1 MDGFINIDKAPGLS
15 SHDVVAQLK
24 RLLRPHLGS
33 FKIGH
38 CGTLDPA
45 ATGVLPVAVG
55 RATRLSQFVMGQ
67 EKRYVGE
74 VTFGIA
80 TDSYDGQGTRL
91 AESDASFVTAD
102 KVAELL
108 PCFCG
113 SIMQAPPAVSAI
125 KRGGEPLYKKVR
137 RGEEVRTE
145 PRPVMIYDITL
156 LDFKADGPHPRA
168 RLEVSC
174 GQGAYIRSLAHD
186 LGEALG
192 CGAHLSALR
201 RTKVGGFTA
210 EDAFTLEQVAA
221 LLEQS
226 RVEESFLIPMNRA
239 VSHLKALTLPERAL
253 RTAAHGNDVRLNGA
267 EIDGRDLLE
276 QPLRIMDGADRLL
289 GVAHL
294 HTNEQGYLLSM
305 DKVLIDADA
314 YDEKQ
319 PPLVA
324 CAIGNF
330 DGLHLG
336 HRALMEKLYEIKTR
350 YGGSSAVVTF
360 SPHPLTL
367 IRGKA
372 PVLLTGERLK
382 DELLLEHFGV
392 DEIVTLI
399 FDEKLMNSTPEQFV
413 DDVIV
418 DRLGVKEIV
427 VGYNFTY
434 AARGAGTAET
444 LKEQCAAR
452 GINVNI
458 IPEVDSRLGTVS
470 STNVRSRLQQGH
482 LDEVNELLGYWFC
495 MEGEVI
501 HGNHIGRTIGFPTA
515 NFVPEEGQAVMT
527 NGVYAGRI
535 EYRGATYDGVIN
547 FGVKPTI
554 GGETRPLVEANLFDV
569 DIDLYEDTIR
579 VYFGK
584 FLRPERKFSGLPEL
598 TAQIAADSR
607 HAREFLAQC
616 DAKKHLPKRIG

>member
-1 MDGFINIDKAPGLS
+1 MDGFINIDKGAGLS
-15 SHDVVAQLK
+15 SHDVVAALK
-24 RLLRPHLGS
+24 RLLRDYGPAR

-55 RATRLSQFVMGQ
+55 RATRLSEFVMGQ

-74 VTFGIA
+74 VTFGVT
-80 TDSYDGQGTRL
+80 TDSYDGQGARTG
-91 AESDASFVTAD
+91 ESDASFVTAE
-102 KVAELL
+102 KIKELL
-108 PCFCG
+108 PRFCG
-113 SIMQAPPAVSAI
+113 PIMQAPPAVSAI

-137 RGEEVRTE
+137 RGEEVATE
-145 PRPVMIYDITL
+145 PRPVMIYSLDL
-156 LDFKADGPHPRA
+156 LDFRLEGPHPRA
-168 RLEVSC
+168 RLAVSC

-201 RTKVGGFTA
+201 RTQVGGFRVEEAYTV
-210 EDAFTLEQVAA
+210 EQIAS
-221 LLEQS
+221 LLEQGS
-226 RVEESFLIPMNRA
+226 RDFLIPMDQA
-239 VSHLKALTLPERAL
+239 VERLPRITVADKDL
-253 RTAAHGNDVRLNGA
+253 RLAAHGNDVLLDQTDT
-267 EIDGRDLLE
+267 DGRELPEGPLLAC
-276 QPLRIMDGADRLL
+276 DGDGRLL
-289 GVAHL
+289 GVARIHKS
-294 HTNEQGYLLSM
+294 EQGYLLSM
-305 DKVLIDADA
+305 DKVLIDAEA
-314 YDEKQ
+314 YDAKQ
-319 PPLVA
+319 KPLVA

-367 IRGKA
+367 IRGQA
-372 PVLLTGERLK
+372 PVLLTSERLK
-382 DELLLEHFGV
+382 DQLLLERFGV

-399 FDEKLMNSTPEQFV
+399 FDEKLMNSTPAQFV
-413 DDVIV
+413 EDVIV
-418 DRLGVKEIV
+418 ERLGVKEIV

-434 AARGAGTAET
+434 AAKGAGTAET
-444 LKEQCAAR
+444 LKEQCKAY
-452 GINVNI
+452 GVNVNI
-458 IPEVDSRLGTVS
+458 IPEVDSRFGTVS
-470 STNVRSRLQQGH
+470 STNVRRRLQAGH

-515 NFVPEEGQAVMT
+515 NFIPDEGQAVMI

-535 EYRGATYDGVIN
+535 EYRGTTYDGVIN

-569 DIDLYEDTIR
+569 DLDLYDDTIR

-598 TAQIAADSR
+598 TAQIAADSQ
-607 HAREFLAQC
+607 HAREFLAGC
-616 DAKKHLPKRIG
+616 DAKKHVPKLIG

>member
-1 MDGFINIDKAPGLS
+1 MDGFINIDKAAGS
-15 SHDVVAQLK
+15 SSQEAVAQLK
-24 RLLRPHLGS
+24 RLLRPYMPQG

-55 RATRLSQFVMGQ
+55 RATRLSEFVMGRR
-67 EKRYVGE
+67 KSYLGE
-74 VTFGIA
+74 ITFGVE
-80 TDSYDGQGTRL
+80 TDSYDGQGARTG
-91 AESDASFVTAD
+91 ESDAAFVTEEA
-102 KVAELL
+102 VRALL
-108 PCFCG
+108 PRFTG
-113 SIMQAPPAVSAI
+113 PIMQAPPAISAL

-137 RGEEVRTE
+137 RGETVETQ
-145 PRPVMIYDITL
+145 PRPVMIYSLDL
-156 LDFKADGPHPRA
+156 LDFTAAGPHPRC
-168 RLEVSC
+168 RLAVSC

-201 RTKVGGFTA
+201 RTMVGGFRA
-210 EDAFTLEQVAA
+210 EQSCTVEQAA
-221 LLEQS
+221 SLLEQG
-226 RVEESFLIPMNRA
+226 RRDFLIPMEQA
-239 VSHLKALTLPERAL
+239 VDHLPALTLPEGAL
-253 RTAAHGNDVRLNGA
+253 RLAAHGNDVSLSPA
-267 EIDGRDLLE
+267 EAGDIPAE
-276 QPLRIMDGADRLL
+276 QPLRACDSRGRLL
-289 GVAHL
+289 GVARL
-294 HTNEQGYLLSM
+294 HTTEQGYRLSM
-305 DKVLIDADA
+305 DKVLIDADT

-336 HRALMEKLYEIKTR
+336 HRALMEKLYEIKQR

-360 SPHPLTL
+360 SPHPMTL
-367 IRGKA
+367 IRGHA

-382 DELLLEHFGV
+382 DQLLLEHFGV

-399 FDEKLMNSTPEQFV
+399 FDEQLMNSTPEQFV

-434 AARGAGTAET
+434 AAHGAGTAET

-452 GINVNI
+452 GVNVNI
-458 IPEVDSRLGTVS
+458 IPKVDSRLGTIS
-470 STNVRSRLQQGH
+470 STNVRGRLAAGH

-495 MEGEVI
+495 MEGEVV

-515 NFVPEEGQAVMT
+515 NFFPEEGQAVMT

-535 EYRGATYDGVIN
+535 EYRGTTYDGVIN

-554 GGETRPLVEANLFDV
+554 GGETRPLVEAHIFDV

-598 TAQIAADSR
+598 KAQITADGR
-607 HAREFLAQC
+607 HAREYLAGC
-616 DAKKHLPKRIG
+616 DAKKHLPKQIG

>member
-1 MDGFINIDKAPGLS
+1 MDGFINIDKGAGLS
-15 SHDVVAQLK
+15 SHDVVAALK
-24 RLLRPHLGS
+24 RLLRDHEPAR

-55 RATRLSQFVMGQ
+55 RATRLSEFVMGQ

-74 VTFGIA
+74 VTFGIT
-80 TDSYDGQGTRL
+80 TDSYDGQGARTG
-91 AESDASFVTAD
+91 ESDASFVTAE
-102 KVAELL
+102 KIKELL
-108 PCFCG
+108 PRFCG
-113 SIMQAPPAVSAI
+113 PIMQAPPAVSAI

-137 RGEEVRTE
+137 RGEEVATE
-145 PRPVMIYDITL
+145 PRPVMIYSLDL
-156 LDFKADGPHPRA
+156 LDYEADGSHPRA
-168 RLEVSC
+168 MLAVSC

-186 LGEALG
+186 LGQALG

-201 RTKVGGFTA
+201 RTQVGNFRA
-210 EDAFTLEQVAA
+210 EDAYTVEQIAS
-221 LLEQS
+221 LLEQGS
-226 RVEESFLIPMNRA
+226 REFLTPMGQAVER
-239 VSHLKALTLPERAL
+239 LPRFTVADKDL
-253 RTAAHGNDVRLNGA
+253 RLAAHGNDVILKDT
-267 EIDGRDLLE
+267 DGRELPE
-276 QPLRIMDGADRLL
+276 GPLRACDKDGRLL
-289 GVAHL
+289 GVARIHKS
-294 HTNEQGYLLSM
+294 EQGYLLSM

-319 PPLVA
+319 KPLVA

-367 IRGKA
+367 IRGQA
-372 PVLLTGERLK
+372 PVLLTSERLK
-382 DELLLEHFGV
+382 DQLLLESFGV

-413 DDVIV
+413 EDVV
-418 DRLGVKEIV
+418 VERLGVKEIV

-434 AARGAGTAET
+434 AAKGAGTAET
-444 LKEQCAAR
+444 LKEQCKAY
-452 GINVNI
+452 GVNVNI
-458 IPEVDSRLGTVS
+458 IPEVDSRFGTVS
-470 STNVRSRLQQGH
+470 STNVRRRLQAGR

-515 NFVPEEGQAVMT
+515 NFIPDEGQAVMP

-547 FGVKPTI
+547 FGIKPTI

-569 DIDLYEDTIR
+569 DLDLYDDTIR

-598 TAQIAADSR
+598 TAQIAADSQ
-607 HAREFLAQC
+607 HAREFLAGC
-616 DAKKHLPKRIG
+616 DAKKHLPKLIG

>member
-1 MDGFINIDKAPGLS
+1 MDGFINIDKAAGLS

-24 RLLRPHLGS
+24 RLLRPVLHS

-67 EKRYVGE
+67 EKRYIGE
-74 VTFGIA
+74 VTFGIT
-80 TDSYDGQGTRL
+80 TDSYDGQGAKTG
-91 AESDASFVTAD
+91 EGDASFVTAET
-102 KVAELL
+102 VAELL
-108 PCFCG
+108 PRFCG

-145 PRPVMIYDITL
+145 PRPVMIYEIKL
-156 LDFKADGPHPRA
+156 LDFAENGPHPRA

-192 CGAHLSALR
+192 CGAHLSDLR
-201 RTKVGGFTA
+201 RTKVGGFRA
-210 EDAFTLEQVAA
+210 EDAFTVEQVAA
-221 LLEQS
+221 LLEKNS
-226 RVEESFLIPMNRA
+226 RDFLIPMSRA
-239 VSHLKALTLPERAL
+239 VSHLPALTVPDGAL
-253 RTAAHGNDVRLNGA
+253 RTAAHGNDVRLA
-267 EIDGRDLLE
+267 ADEIDGKELLE
-276 QPLRIMDGADRLL
+276 RPLRACDGTGRLL

-314 YDEKQ
+314 YDAKQ

-418 DRLGVKEIV
+418 ERLGVKEIV

-434 AARGAGTAET
+434 AAKGAGTAET
-444 LKEQCAAR
+444 LKEQCAKR
-452 GINVNI
+452 GVNVNI
-458 IPEVDSRLGTVS
+458 IPEVDSRLGTIS
-470 STNVRSRLQQGH
+470 STNVRGRLQAGH

-495 MEGEVI
+495 MEGEVV

-515 NFVPEEGQAVMT
+515 NFVPEEGQAVMI

-569 DIDLYEDTIR
+569 DLDLYDDTIR

-598 TAQIAADSR
+598 KAQIAADSQ

-616 DAKKHLPKRIG
+616 DAKKHLPKPIA

>member
-1 MDGFINIDKAPGLS
+1 MDGFINIDKAAGLS

-24 RLLRPHLGS
+24 RLLRPVLHS

-45 ATGVLPVAVG
+45 ATGVLPIAVG

-91 AESDASFVTAD
+91 AESDASSVTAD

-108 PCFCG
+108 PRFCG

-145 PRPVMIYDITL
+145 PRPVMIYGITL

-186 LGEALG
+186 LGQALG

-226 RVEESFLIPMNRA
+226 GGEESFLIPMSRA

-253 RTAAHGNDVRLNGA
+253 RTAAHGNDVRLSGG

-276 QPLRIMDGADRLL
+276 QPLRVMDGADRLL

-418 DRLGVKEIV
+418 ERLGVKEIV

-434 AARGAGTAET
+434 AAKGAGTAET
-444 LKEQCAAR
+444 LKEQCAKR
-452 GINVNI
+452 GVNVNI
-458 IPEVDSRLGTVS
+458 IPEVDSRLGTIS
-470 STNVRSRLQQGH
+470 STNVRGRLQAGH

-495 MEGEVI
+495 MEGEVV

-515 NFVPEEGQAVMT
+515 NFVPEEGQAVMI

-569 DIDLYEDTIR
+569 DLDLYDDTIR
-579 VYFGK
+579 VHFGK

-598 TAQIAADSR
+598 KAQIAADSQ

-616 DAKKHLPKRIG
+616 DAKKHLPKPIA

>member
-1 MDGFINIDKAPGLS
+1 MDGFINIDKASGLS

-24 RLLRPHLGS
+24 RLLRPVLHS

-67 EKRYVGE
+67 EKRYTGE
-74 VTFGIA
+74 VTFGIT
-80 TDSYDGQGTRL
+80 TDSYDGQGAKTG
-91 AESDASFVTAD
+91 ESDASFVTAE
-102 KVAELL
+102 KVEQLL
-108 PCFCG
+108 PRFCG

-145 PRPVMIYDITL
+145 PRPVMIYDLKL
-156 LDFKADGPHPRA
+156 LDFEENGPHPRA

-201 RTKVGGFTA
+201 RTKVGDFTA
-210 EDAFTLEQVAA
+210 ENALTVEQIAA

-226 RVEESFLIPMNRA
+226 REEESFLIPMSRA
-239 VSHLKALTLPERAL
+239 VSHLPALVIPERAL
-253 RTAAHGNDVRLNGA
+253 RTAAHGNEVRLNDA
-267 EIDGRDLLE
+267 EIDGKDLLE
-276 QPLRIMDGADRLL
+276 RPLRALDSAGRLL
-289 GVAHL
+289 GVARL
-294 HTNEQGYLLSM
+294 HTNEQGYLLNM

-382 DELLLEHFGV
+382 DELLVEHFGV

-434 AARGAGTAET
+434 AAKGAGTAET

-535 EYRGATYDGVIN
+535 EYRGVTYDGVIN

-569 DIDLYEDTIR
+569 DIDLYDDTIR

-598 TAQIAADSR
+598 TAQIAADSQ

-616 DAKKHLPKRIG
+616 DAKKHLPKPIA

>member
-24 RLLRPHLGS
+24 RLLRPVLHS

-80 TDSYDGQGTRL
+80 TDSYDGQGARL

-102 KVAELL
+102 KIAELL
-108 PCFCG
+108 PRFCG
-113 SIMQAPPAVSAI
+113 SIMQAPPAVSAL

-145 PRPVMIYDITL
+145 PRPVMIYGITL

-186 LGEALG
+186 LGQALG

-201 RTKVGGFTA
+201 RTKVGDFTA

-226 RVEESFLIPMNRA
+226 GGEESFLIPMNRA

-267 EIDGRDLLE
+267 EIDGKDLLE
-276 QPLRIMDGADRLL
+276 QPLRVMDGADRLL

-367 IRGKA
+367 IRGQA

-470 STNVRSRLQQGH
+470 STNVRSRLQGGQ

-554 GGETRPLVEANLFDV
+554 GGETRPLVEANLLDV

-607 HAREFLAQC
+607 HAREFLSQC

>member
-1 MDGFINIDKAPGLS
+1 MDGFINIDKAAGLS

-24 RLLRPHLGS
+24 RLLRPVLHS

-45 ATGVLPVAVG
+45 ATGVLPIAVG

-67 EKRYVGE
+67 EKRYIGE
-74 VTFGIA
+74 VTFGIT
-80 TDSYDGQGTRL
+80 TDSYDGQGQRTG
-91 AESDASFVTAD
+91 ESDASFVTAE
-102 KVAELL
+102 KVEQLL
-108 PCFCG
+108 PRFCG

-145 PRPVMIYDITL
+145 PRPVMIYEIKL
-156 LDFKADGPHPRA
+156 LDFAENGPHPRV

-201 RTKVGGFTA
+201 RTKVGDFTA
-210 EDAFTLEQVAA
+210 EDALTVEQIAA
-221 LLEQS
+221 LLEKNS
-226 RVEESFLIPMNRA
+226 RDFLIPMSRA
-239 VSHLKALTLPERAL
+239 VSHLPALTVPDGAL
-253 RTAAHGNDVRLNGA
+253 RTAAHGNDVRLA
-267 EIDGRDLLE
+267 ADEIDGKELLE
-276 QPLRIMDGADRLL
+276 RPLRACDGTGRLL
-289 GVAHL
+289 GVARL

-314 YDEKQ
+314 YDAKQ

-418 DRLGVKEIV
+418 ERLGVKEIV

-434 AARGAGTAET
+434 AAKGAGTAET
-444 LKEQCAAR
+444 LKEQCAKR
-452 GINVNI
+452 GVNVNI
-458 IPEVDSRLGTVS
+458 IPEVDSRLGTIS
-470 STNVRSRLQQGH
+470 STNVRGRLQAGH

-495 MEGEVI
+495 MEGEVV

-515 NFVPEEGQAVMT
+515 NFVPEEGQAVMI

-569 DIDLYEDTIR
+569 DLDLYDDTIR

-598 TAQIAADSR
+598 KAQIAADSQ

-616 DAKKHLPKRIG
+616 DAKKHLPKPIA

>member
-1 MDGFINIDKAPGLS
+1 MDGFINLDKTAGCS
-15 SHDVVAQLK
+15 SQEAVSRLK
-24 RLLRPHLGS
+24 RLLRPLLGS
-33 FKIGH
+33 GFKIGH

-45 ATGVLPVAVG
+45 ATGVLPIAVG
-55 RATRLSQFVMGQ
+55 RATRLSQFVMGR
-67 EKRYVGE
+67 EKRYLGE
-74 VTFGIA
+74 VTFGVE
-80 TDSYDGQGTRL
+80 TDSYDGQGARV
-91 AESDASFVTAD
+91 AEADASHVTSDAVRQ
-102 KVAELL
+102 LL
-108 PCFCG
+108 PRFRG
-113 SIMQAPPAVSAI
+113 PILQAPPAVSAL

-137 RGEEVRTE
+137 RGETVATE
-145 PRPVMIYDITL
+145 PRPVMIYGLEL
-156 LDFKADGPHPRA
+156 LEFIPDGPHPRCL
-168 RLEVSC
+168 LEISC

-186 LGEALG
+186 LGAALG

-201 RTKVGGFTA
+201 RTRVGSFELADSYRA
-210 EDAFTLEQVAA
+210 EQIEA
-221 LLEQS
+221 LLEQGS
-226 RVEESFLIPMNRA
+226 RDFLIPMEQA
-239 VSHLKALTLPERAL
+239 VSHLPRLVLPESAL
-253 RTAAHGNDVRLNGA
+253 RLAAHGNDACLG
-267 EIDGRDLLE
+267 DLAIAGDLPE
-276 QPLRIMDGADRLL
+276 QPLLACDPQGRLL
-289 GVAHL
+289 GVGRL
-294 HTNEQGYLLSM
+294 HSTEQGYLLSM
-305 DKVLIDADA
+305 DKVLIDADI
-314 YDEKQ
+314 YDRQQ

-336 HRALMEKLYEIKTR
+336 HRALMEKLYQIKQSR
-350 YGGSSAVVTF
+350 GGSSAVVTF

-372 PVLLTGERLK
+372 PVLLTSERLK
-382 DELLLEHFGV
+382 DELLLERFGV

-399 FDEKLMNSTPEQFV
+399 FDEKLMNSTPDQFV

-418 DRLGVKEIV
+418 ERLGVQEIV

-434 AARGAGTAET
+434 AAHGAGTAET

-470 STNVRSRLQQGH
+470 STNVRGRLAKGA

-495 MEGEVI
+495 MEGEVV

-515 NFVPEEGQAVMT
+515 NLIPDEGQAVMI

-535 EYRGATYDGVIN
+535 EYRGVTYDGVIN

-554 GGETRPLVEANLFDV
+554 GGETRPLVEAHLFDV

-584 FLRPERKFSGLPEL
+584 FLRPERKFSGLEEL
-598 TAQIAADSR
+598 KAQITADGQ
-607 HAREFLAQC
+607 HAREFLAGC
-616 DAKKHLPKRIG
+616 DAKKHLPKLIG

>member
-1 MDGFINIDKAPGLS
+1 MDGFINIDKASGLS

-24 RLLRPHLGS
+24 RLLRPVLHS

-45 ATGVLPVAVG
+45 ATGVLPIAVG

-67 EKRYVGE
+67 EKRYIGE
-74 VTFGIA
+74 VTFGIT
-80 TDSYDGQGTRL
+80 TDSYDGQGAKTG
-91 AESDASFVTAD
+91 ESDASSLTAEA
-102 KVAELL
+102 VAELL
-108 PCFCG
+108 PRFCG

-145 PRPVMIYDITL
+145 PRPVMIYEIKL
-156 LDFKADGPHPRA
+156 LDFAENGPYPRA

-186 LGEALG
+186 LGRALG

-201 RTKVGGFTA
+201 RTKVGGFRT
-210 EDAFTLEQVAA
+210 EDAFTVEQVAA
-221 LLEQS
+221 LLEKNS
-226 RVEESFLIPMNRA
+226 RDFLIPMSRA
-239 VSHLKALTLPERAL
+239 VSHLPALTVPDGAL
-253 RTAAHGNDVRLNGA
+253 RTAAHGNDVRLA
-267 EIDGRDLLE
+267 ADEIDGKELLE
-276 QPLRIMDGADRLL
+276 RPLRACDGTGRLL

-314 YDEKQ
+314 YDAKQ

-382 DELLLEHFGV
+382 DELLVEHFGV

-434 AARGAGTAET
+434 AAKGAGTAET
-444 LKEQCAAR
+444 LKEQCAKR
-452 GINVNI
+452 GVNVNI
-458 IPEVDSRLGTVS
+458 IPEVDSRLGTIS
-470 STNVRSRLQQGH
+470 STNVRGRLQAGH

-515 NFVPEEGQAVMT
+515 NFVPEEGQAVMI

-569 DIDLYEDTIR
+569 DIDLYDDTIR

-598 TAQIAADSR
+598 TAQIAYDSQC
-607 HAREFLAQC
+607 AREFLAQC

>member
-45 ATGVLPVAVG
+45 ATGVLPIAVG

-108 PCFCG
+108 PRFCG

-145 PRPVMIYDITL
+145 PRPVMIYGIML

-186 LGEALG
+186 LGQALG

-201 RTKVGGFTA
+201 RTKVGDFTA

-226 RVEESFLIPMNRA
+226 RGEESFLIPMSRA
-239 VSHLKALTLPERAL
+239 VSHLKALPLPERAL
-253 RTAAHGNDVRLNGA
+253 RTAAHGNDVRLSGG

-276 QPLRIMDGADRLL
+276 QPLRVMDGADRLL

-367 IRGKA
+367 IRGQA

-382 DELLLEHFGV
+382 DELLVEHFGV

-418 DRLGVKEIV
+418 ERLGVKEIV

-470 STNVRSRLQQGH
+470 STNVRSRLQQGQ

>member
-45 ATGVLPVAVG
+45 ATGVLPIAVG

-91 AESDASFVTAD
+91 AESDASSVTAD

-108 PCFCG
+108 PRFCG

-145 PRPVMIYDITL
+145 PRPVMIYGITL

-186 LGEALG
+186 LGQALG

-226 RVEESFLIPMNRA
+226 GGEESFLIPMSRA

-253 RTAAHGNDVRLNGA
+253 RTAAHGNDVRLSGG

-276 QPLRIMDGADRLL
+276 QPLRVMDGADRLL

-367 IRGKA
+367 IRGQA

-418 DRLGVKEIV
+418 ERLGVKEIV

-470 STNVRSRLQQGH
+470 STNVRSRLQEGQ

-584 FLRPERKFSGLPEL
+584 FLRPERKLSGLPEL

>member
-24 RLLRPHLGS
+24 RLLRPVLHS

-80 TDSYDGQGTRL
+80 TDSYDGQGARL

-102 KVAELL
+102 KIAELL
-108 PCFCG
+108 PRFCG
-113 SIMQAPPAVSAI
+113 SIMQAPPAVSAL

-145 PRPVMIYDITL
+145 PRPVMIYGITL

-186 LGEALG
+186 LGQALG

-201 RTKVGGFTA
+201 RTKVGDFTA

-226 RVEESFLIPMNRA
+226 RGEESFLIPMNRA

-267 EIDGRDLLE
+267 EIDGKDLLE
-276 QPLRIMDGADRLL
+276 QPLRVMDGADRLL

-367 IRGKA
+367 IRGQA

-470 STNVRSRLQQGH
+470 STNVRSRLQGGQ